1 VREGQWQLLDREPPS
16 NGDASW
22 RQLVAFSWERADRR
36 LLVVAQGYVRPRFF
50 ALDGST
56 WRLTELLDPTIRYER
71 DGAEL
76 ARRGLYVDLPRWRPT
91 VFALTPAGR

>member
-1 VREGQWQLLDREPPS
+1 VHGGAKKFQGDRYWRE
-16 NGDASW
+16 
-22 RQLVAFSWERADRR
+22 
-36 LLVVAQGYVRPRFF
+36 
-50 ALDGST
+50 
-56 WRLTELLDPTIRYER
+56 TELLDPTIRYER